1 MTDFNH
7 IKTILLKEYETT
19 GKRNEKEL
27 KAFLEGMT
35 CLQDYIESNQEETR
49 LNEYVTQEQRISCLQ
64 RQLETADKKL
74 ARMDKLK
81 EENTKLKNT
90 VATVSNLSKSE
101 FKEFKRDER
110 IKFLV
115 EELEKEKEKNKQLTI
130 ENYQLRGNI

>member
-49 LNEYVTQEQRISCLQ
+49 LNEYVPEKVRIEHLIKELERKERTITELQ
-64 RQLETADKKL
+64 QVISHKQDIIRNFRKMTKKERSEL
-74 ARMDKLK
+74 R
-81 EENTKLKNT
+81 
-90 VATVSNLSKSE
+90 KSE
-101 FKEFKRDER
+101 GFKDMEK
-110 IKFLV
+110 KYS
-115 EELEKEKEKNKQLTI
+115 ELKTDYVMNKGLRKN
-130 ENYQLRGNI
+130 ENP